1 MDWKAAER
9 PDEDDAETIAY
20 GADGST
26 IAEAMRMP
34 DGTTHITTVAADLGN
49 RPTDKEN

>member
-20 GADGST
+20 GADGNT

-34 DGTTHITTVAADLGN
+34 DGTTHFTVVTTD
-49 RPTDKEN
+49 TH

>member
-1 MDWKAAER
+1 MIRER

-20 GADGST
+20 GADGNT

-34 DGTTHITTVAADLGN
+34 DGTTHYTIVTSDY
-49 RPTDKEN
+49 PTEKENP